1 MTLIIFCSII
11 TITPRGTFNHQ
22 TFVKMFLIEKMS
34 ATINFKRMLE
44 CNLILELI
52 RVSWRYLIV
61 TL

>member
-1 MTLIIFCSII
+1 MMLIKFCSFI
-11 TITPRGTFNHQ
+11 TITPRGTFNYQ
-22 TFVKMFLIEKMS
+22 TFVKVFLFEKTS
-34 ATINFKRMLE
+34 ATINFKRMLG